1 METGKVMTNQ
11 HFPRGQGT
19 GAPILG
25 TRATLFSVCYE
36 AKFFNFDDDSQTVK
50 NN

>member
-1 METGKVMTNQ
+1 MGPGKVMANQ

-19 GAPILG
+19 GALILG
-25 TRATLFSVCYE
+25 TTVTLFSICYE
-36 AKFFNFDDDSQTVK
+36 AKFFNFDDDTQTVK